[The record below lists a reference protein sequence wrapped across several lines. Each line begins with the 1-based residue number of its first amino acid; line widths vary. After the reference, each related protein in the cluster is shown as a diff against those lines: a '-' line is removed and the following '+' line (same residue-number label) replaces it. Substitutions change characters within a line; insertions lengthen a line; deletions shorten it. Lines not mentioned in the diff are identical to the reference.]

1 MTVKRI
7 DALKIFAAERKE
19 ELVITGV
26 GAVGRELYK
35 VGHKDTNLYKIQMG
49 FVSPMGLGL
58 ALALPQR
65 KVVVIEGD
73 GSALMGLGAWATIAN
88 EAPGN
93 LVLIVFDNGAY
104 EGGGRHPTA
113 TAGKTRLEVMARGAG
128 LEKEFICADLE
139 SFQVAVKEAL
149 AHEGPFFILV
159 KVELLD
165 PDEDIPNHPFDMTE
179 NTYIFMRALSQ
190 EGLVE
195 GWVEGVSASH
205 RSTRG

>member
-205 RSTRG
+205 RPRK

>member
-1 MTVKRI
+1 MKRI
-7 DALKIFAAERKE
+7 DALRIFASERKE
-19 ELVITGV
+19 ALVITGV

-65 KVVVIEGD
+65 KVIVMEGD

-113 TAGKTRLEVMARGAG
+113 TSGKTRLEIVAQGAG
-128 LEKEFICADLE
+128 LEKRYFCGDLE
-139 SFQVAVKEAL
+139 SFRAAVKAAL
-149 AHEGPFFILV
+149 SGEGPYFILA
-159 KVELLD
+159 KVELIE

-205 RSTRG
+205 RPRK

>member
-88 EAPGN
+88 
-93 LVLIVFDNGAY
+93 
-104 EGGGRHPTA
+104 
-113 TAGKTRLEVMARGAG
+113 
-128 LEKEFICADLE
+128 
-139 SFQVAVKEAL
+139 
-149 AHEGPFFILV
+149 
-159 KVELLD
+159 
-165 PDEDIPNHPFDMTE
+165 
-179 NTYIFMRALSQ
+179 
-190 EGLVE
+190 
-195 GWVEGVSASH
+195 
-205 RSTRG
+205 